1 LDAATARFRATIAR
15 MNALPSPPTLRY
27 QARIRTDGGTVS
39 ATTAKV
45 VFFPGGVFSP
55 AAPDEVELQL
65 TSAGVPS
72 PILDPTWSSAFGWMQ
87 HRSLLVRRAPP
98 PSSTLDVTLP
108 TIAVVAAAPAVA
120 CRVVSERSGTCPN
133 GDRGWQQRVVPLRDP
148 DMHPLVGT
156 IIDERTELFCV
167 LEFEESIAAGDAMD
181 AQGLAELR
189 FQSAASYYV
198 VTSAHLIMH
207 VQNASG
213 VARMSADISL
223 DDFEALR

>member
-1 LDAATARFRATIAR
+1 
-15 MNALPSPPTLRY
+15 
-27 QARIRTDGGTVS
+27 
-39 ATTAKV
+39 
-45 VFFPGGVFSP
+45 
-55 AAPDEVELQL
+55 
-65 TSAGVPS
+65 
-72 PILDPTWSSAFGWMQ
+72 
-87 HRSLLVRRAPP
+87 
-98 PSSTLDVTLP
+98 
-108 TIAVVAAAPAVA
+108 
-120 CRVVSERSGTCPN
+120 
-133 GDRGWQQRVVPLRDP
+133 
-148 DMHPLVGT
+148 MHPLVGT